1 MFSQVRRSTSAQPFM
16 HGSAGTPSC
25 RQRGTSRSGAEQPAR
40 LERSIWR
47 TSNGTTSSCDLGWNF
62 ERESRRARNQ
72 KMHEVHLSNLVFGAG
87 GVSVKAGMIQLFCQ
101 ALEVRPA
108 KRGRIRAELSL
119 KNWSF
124 RSISPG
130 FMMIGLGTLLL
141 GGGTLFDAP

>member
-1 MFSQVRRSTSAQPFM
+1 
-16 HGSAGTPSC
+16 
-25 RQRGTSRSGAEQPAR
+25 
-40 LERSIWR
+40 
-47 TSNGTTSSCDLGWNF
+47 
-62 ERESRRARNQ
+62 
-72 KMHEVHLSNLVFGAG
+72 MHEVHLSNLVFGAG
-87 GVSVKAGMIQLFCQ
+87 GVSVIAGMIQLFCQ

-130 FMMIGLGTLLL
+130 FMMIGLGALLL